1 VRLKTTVYHRF
12 SNEHLTGT
20 LLFPRL
26 KLLLGKE
33 CWKHSKRPEITD
45 GADCLPSY
53 QGMIAA
59 DASWYIW
66 RVTFLEF
73 TEHEPNMLVLKNL
86 APN

>member
-1 VRLKTTVYHRF
+1 MNTSL
-12 SNEHLTGT
+12 E
-20 LLFPRL
+20 LFYSE
-26 KLLLGKE
+26 G
-33 CWKHSKRPEITD
+33 KRPEITD

-53 QGMIAA
+53 QGMVAA
-59 DASWYIW
+59 DASWYIC